1 MKISVD
7 YLQMVMAVEEI
18 MVESSD
24 YSDADYYT
32 VQDILSKRF
41 QLSAKELEQ
50 KGLLRAYRQIVEG
63 I

>member
-1 MKISVD
+1 MKVSVD

-32 VQDILSKRF
+32 VQGILSKRF
-41 QLSAKELEQ
+41 QLSAKELAQ
-50 KGLLRAYRQIVEG
+50 KGLLKAYRQIVEG